1 MKFRLILFLTVLVPL
16 ISLSKEIELFCMI
29 NKELENNKPARK
41 NLFIGK
47 KIPLYLNKE
56 ESWLY
61 EIKKKEWQVL
71 NLEKIELISQTFKEN
86 IRSFIF
92 VKKIFN
98 TEEKKL
104 IESVDKIILFKQT
117 MEMIYLKEYYNNN
130 KNKYFSSEIRGICK

>member
-1 MKFRLILFLTVLVPL
+1 MKFGFIFFLMVLIPL
-16 ISLSKEIELFCMI
+16 ISFSDEIELSCLI
-29 NKELENNKPARK
+29 NKELENNKPASK

-61 EIKKKEWQVL
+61 EIKKKEWKRL
-71 NLEKIELISQTFKEN
+71 NLEKINLISQTFKEN
-86 IRSFIF
+86 FRNFIF
-92 VKKIFN
+92 VKKIFH

-104 IESVDKIILFKQT
+104 IESIDEIVLFKQT

-130 KNKYFSSEIRGICK
+130 NKYFSSEIRGICK

>member
-1 MKFRLILFLTVLVPL
+1 MKFRLIFFLMVLIPL
-16 ISLSKEIELFCMI
+16 ISFSEEIELSCMI

-61 EIKKKEWQVL
+61 EIKKKEWKGL
-71 NLEKIELISQTFKEN
+71 NLEKSELISQTFKEN
-86 IRSFIF
+86 IRNYIF

-98 TEEKKL
+98 TEKKKL
-104 IESVDKIILFKQT
+104 IESIDEIVLVKQT

-130 KNKYFSSEIRGICK
+130 NKYFSSEIRGICK

>member
-1 MKFRLILFLTVLVPL
+1 MKFRLILFLIVLIPI
-16 ISLSKEIELFCMI
+16 ISFSEEIELFCMI

-61 EIKKKEWQVL
+61 EIKKKEWQGL
-71 NLEKIELISQTFKEN
+71 NLEKSELISQTFKEN

-104 IESVDKIILFKQT
+104 IESRDEIVLIKQT

-130 KNKYFSSEIRGICK
+130 NKYFSSEIRGICK

>member
-1 MKFRLILFLTVLVPL
+1 MKFGLIFFLIVLIPL
-16 ISLSKEIELFCMI
+16 ISFSEEIELSCMI

-61 EIKKKEWQVL
+61 EIKKKEWKGL
-71 NLEKIELISQTFKEN
+71 NLEKNELISQTFKEN

-104 IESVDKIILFKQT
+104 IESIDEIVLFKQT

-130 KNKYFSSEIRGICK
+130 NKYFSSEIRGICK

>member
-1 MKFRLILFLTVLVPL
+1 MDFFFFLMVLIPL
-16 ISLSKEIELFCMI
+16 ISFSDEIELSCLI
-29 NKELENNKPARK
+29 NKELENNKPASK

-61 EIKKKEWQVL
+61 EIKKKEWKQL
-71 NLEKIELISQTFKEN
+71 NLEKSDLISHVFKEN
-86 IRSFIF
+86 FRNFIF
-92 VKKIFN
+92 VKKIFH

-104 IESVDKIILFKQT
+104 IESIDEIVLFKQT

-130 KNKYFSSEIRGICK
+130 NKYFSSEIRGICK

>member
-1 MKFRLILFLTVLVPL
+1 MKFRLILFLMVLVPL
-16 ISLSKEIELFCMI
+16 ISFSKEIELFCMI
-29 NKELENNKPARK
+29 NKELENNIPARK

-47 KIPLYLNKE
+47 KISLYLNKE

-71 NLEKIELISQTFKEN
+71 NLEKIELISQSFKEN

-104 IESVDKIILFKQT
+104 IESVDKIVLFKQT
-117 MEMIYLKEYYNNN
+117 MEMIYLKEYYNN

>member
-1 MKFRLILFLTVLVPL
+1 MKFGFIFFLMVLIPL
-16 ISLSKEIELFCMI
+16 ISFSDEIELSCLI
-29 NKELENNKPARK
+29 NKELENNKPASK

-61 EIKKKEWQVL
+61 EIKKKEWKRL
-71 NLEKIELISQTFKEN
+71 NLEKSDLISQTFKEN
-86 IRSFIF
+86 FRNFIF
-92 VKKIFN
+92 VKKIFH

-104 IESVDKIILFKQT
+104 IESIDEIVLFKQT

-130 KNKYFSSEIRGICK
+130 NKYFSSEIRGICK

>member
-1 MKFRLILFLTVLVPL
+1 MKFGFILFLMVLIPL
-16 ISLSKEIELFCMI
+16 MSFSEEIELSCVI
-29 NKELENNKPARK
+29 NIELENNKPARK

-61 EIKKKEWQVL
+61 EIKKKEWKRL
-71 NLEKIELISQTFKEN
+71 NLEKSNLISQTFKEN
-86 IRSFIF
+86 FRNFIF
-92 VKKIFN
+92 VKKIFY

-104 IESVDKIILFKQT
+104 IESIDEIVLFKQT

-130 KNKYFSSEIRGICK
+130 NKYFSSEIRGICK

>member
-1 MKFRLILFLTVLVPL
+1 MVLIPL
-16 ISLSKEIELFCMI
+16 ISFSDEIELSCLI
-29 NKELENNKPARK
+29 NKELENNKPASK

-61 EIKKKEWQVL
+61 EIKKKEWKRL
-71 NLEKIELISQTFKEN
+71 NLEKSNLISQTFKEN
-86 IRSFIF
+86 FRNFIF
-92 VKKIFN
+92 VKKIFY

-104 IESVDKIILFKQT
+104 IESIDEIVLFKQT

-130 KNKYFSSEIRGICK
+130 NKYFSSEIRGICK

>member
-61 EIKKKEWQVL
+61 EIKKKEWQGL
-71 NLEKIELISQTFKEN
+71 NLEKNELISQTFKEN

-104 IESVDKIILFKQT
+104 IESRDEIVLIKQT

-130 KNKYFSSEIRGICK
+130 NKYFSSEIRGICK

>member
-1 MKFRLILFLTVLVPL
+1 MKFGFIIFLIVLIPL
-16 ISLSKEIELFCMI
+16 ISFSEEMELSCMI

-41 NLFIGK
+41 NLFFGK

-61 EIKKKEWQVL
+61 EIKKKEWKRL
-71 NLEKIELISQTFKEN
+71 NLEKSDLISQTFKEN
-86 IRSFIF
+86 FRNFIF

-104 IESVDKIILFKQT
+104 IESIDEIVLVKQT

-130 KNKYFSSEIRGICK
+130 NKYFSSEIRGICK

>member
-1 MKFRLILFLTVLVPL
+1 MKFQLVIFLIVLIPV
-16 ISLSKEIELFCMI
+16 INFSEEMELSCII

-47 KIPLYLNKE
+47 KIPLFLNKE

-61 EIKKKEWQVL
+61 EIKKKEWKRL
-71 NLEKIELISQTFKEN
+71 NLEKNELISQTFKEN
-86 IRSFIF
+86 IRNYIF

-98 TEEKKL
+98 TKKKNF
-104 IESVDKIILFKQT
+104 IESIDEIVLFKQT

-130 KNKYFSSEIRGICK
+130 NKYFSSEIRGICK

>member
-1 MKFRLILFLTVLVPL
+1 MKFGFIFFLMVLIPL
-16 ISLSKEIELFCMI
+16 ISFSDEIELSCLI
-29 NKELENNKPARK
+29 NKELENNKPASK

-61 EIKKKEWQVL
+61 EIKKKEWKRL
-71 NLEKIELISQTFKEN
+71 NLEKSNLISQTFKEN
-86 IRSFIF
+86 LRNFIF
-92 VKKIFN
+92 VKKIFY

-104 IESVDKIILFKQT
+104 IESIDEIILFKQT

-130 KNKYFSSEIRGICK
+130 NKYFSSEIRGICK

>member
-1 MKFRLILFLTVLVPL
+1 MKFRLIFFLIVLVPL
-16 ISLSKEIELFCMI
+16 ISFSEEIELFCMI

-61 EIKKKEWQVL
+61 EIKKKEWQGL
-71 NLEKIELISQTFKEN
+71 NLEKSELISQTFKEN

-104 IESVDKIILFKQT
+104 IESIDEIVLIKQT

-130 KNKYFSSEIRGICK
+130 NKYFSSEIRGICK

>member
-1 MKFRLILFLTVLVPL
+1 MKFRLILFLIVLVPL
-16 ISLSKEIELFCMI
+16 ISFSEEIELSCMI

-61 EIKKKEWQVL
+61 EIKKKEWQGL
-71 NLEKIELISQTFKEN
+71 NLEKNELISQTFKEN

-104 IESVDKIILFKQT
+104 IESRDEIVLIKQT

-130 KNKYFSSEIRGICK
+130 NKYFSSEIRGICK

>member
-1 MKFRLILFLTVLVPL
+1 MRFRLFFFLIVLVPL
-16 ISLSKEIELFCMI
+16 VGFSEEIQLFCMI

-47 KIPLYLNKE
+47 KIPLYLNKK

-61 EIKKKEWQVL
+61 EIKKKEWQGL
-71 NLEKIELISQTFKEN
+71 NLEKNELISQTFKEN

-98 TEEKKL
+98 TKEKKL
-104 IESVDKIILFKQT
+104 IESKDEIVLVKQT

-130 KNKYFSSEIRGICK
+130 NKYFSSEIRGICK

>member
-1 MKFRLILFLTVLVPL
+1 MKFRLILFLIVLVPL
-16 ISLSKEIELFCMI
+16 ISFSEEIELFCVI
-29 NKELENNKPARK
+29 NKELENNIPVRK
-41 NLFIGK
+41 NLFIDK

-61 EIKKKEWQVL
+61 EIKKKEWQAL

-104 IESVDKIILFKQT
+104 IESVDKIVLFKQT
-117 MEMIYLKEYYNNN
+117 MEMIYLKEYYNN

>member
-1 MKFRLILFLTVLVPL
+1 MKFRLILFLIVLVPL
-16 ISLSKEIELFCMI
+16 ISFSEEIELFCMI

-61 EIKKKEWQVL
+61 EIKKKEWQGL
-71 NLEKIELISQTFKEN
+71 NLEKSELISQTFKEN
-86 IRSFIF
+86 IRSFTF

-104 IESVDKIILFKQT
+104 IESIDEIVLIKQT

-130 KNKYFSSEIRGICK
+130 NKYFSSEIRGICK

>member
-1 MKFRLILFLTVLVPL
+1 MKFRLILFLIVLVPL
-16 ISLSKEIELFCMI
+16 ISFSEEIELFCVI
-29 NKELENNKPARK
+29 NKELENNIPVRK
-41 NLFIGK
+41 NLFIDK

-61 EIKKKEWQVL
+61 EIKKKEWQAL

-86 IRSFIF
+86 IKSFIF

-104 IESVDKIILFKQT
+104 IESVDKIVLFKQT
-117 MEMIYLKEYYNNN
+117 MEMIYLKEYYNN

>member
-1 MKFRLILFLTVLVPL
+1 MKFGFIIFLIVLIPL
-16 ISLSKEIELFCMI
+16 ISFSEEIELSCMI

-41 NLFIGK
+41 NLFFGK

-61 EIKKKEWQVL
+61 EIKKKEWKRL
-71 NLEKIELISQTFKEN
+71 NLEKSDLISQTFKEN
-86 IRSFIF
+86 FRNFIF

-104 IESVDKIILFKQT
+104 IESIDEIVLVKQT

-130 KNKYFSSEIRGICK
+130 NKYFSSEIRGICK

>member
-1 MKFRLILFLTVLVPL
+1 
-16 ISLSKEIELFCMI
+16 MI

-61 EIKKKEWQVL
+61 EIKKKEWQGL
-71 NLEKIELISQTFKEN
+71 NLEKSELISQTFKEN

-104 IESVDKIILFKQT
+104 IESRDEIVLIKQT
-117 MEMIYLKEYYNNN
+117 MEMIYLKEYYNKN
-130 KNKYFSSEIRGICK
+130 KKYFSSEIRGICK